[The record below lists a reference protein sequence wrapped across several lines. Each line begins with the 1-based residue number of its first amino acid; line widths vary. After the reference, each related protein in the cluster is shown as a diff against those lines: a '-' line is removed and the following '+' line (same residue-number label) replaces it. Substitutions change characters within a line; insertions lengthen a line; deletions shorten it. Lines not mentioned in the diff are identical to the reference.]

1 MIIITL
7 LQLSLD
13 SSSILVL
20 AADSDK
26 LSHLCIRH
34 AFKLTAT
41 ILSSLWLTTK
51 TLSFTGCLRV
61 IQHSDAPQAKGE
73 QLQGRTGDHQRVDEY
88 RVRGP

>member
-1 MIIITL
+1 MLIITL
-7 LQLSLD
+7 LQLSLN

-26 LSHLCIRH
+26 LSHLCICH
-34 AFKLTAT
+34 AFKLAN
-41 ILSSLWLTTK
+41 ILSSLWLTTE
-51 TLSFTGCLRV
+51 TLSVTGCLRV

-73 QLQGRTGDHQRVDEY
+73 QLQGRTGDHQRVDEH